1 MMKVKGFKSYAT
13 TDQTDQQQINSS
25 NSLKNLSKEQRLSL
39 VCNFIIT
46 NINEF
51 QIPKKERSKSKRN
64 SNKTPYFHIT
74 EPHTFEVVLIR
85 LCFKEIPRTLEKHA
99 GAGMSREARQESGLA
114 LI

>member
-1 MMKVKGFKSYAT
+1 MSFKS
-13 TDQTDQQQINSS
+13 QKKREEN
-25 NSLKNLSKEQRLSL
+25 QRET
-39 VCNFIIT
+39 VI
-46 NINEF
+46 
-51 QIPKKERSKSKRN
+51 
-64 SNKTPYFHIT
+64 KTPYFHIT